1 MATGSS
7 TIEPRVTPPEP
18 TEELSSDAMAETSQP
33 VPRTIVV
40 TGASSGIGA
49 VVAAH
54 FAERGDT
61 VVVVG
66 RNAERT
72 RAVAERVGAQFHLAD
87 FDRLDDVRAL
97 AETLNA
103 RHDAIDVLLNNA
115 GGLVSKRTETV
126 DGYDATLQSNYL
138 APFLLTRM
146 LRPRLEE
153 SARRGGTA
161 RVVGTS
167 STANRWGRLD
177 LDDLDSRRRPWH
189 GGWRAYGSAKLAVV
203 LFTRELARRE
213 AQSGSGIEA
222 YCVHPGAVV
231 TGFGTGSP
239 LIRFGT
245 ALTGGH
251 WGVGPEVGA
260 APLIALA
267 SDAPVPAASGA
278 YFDRMRPNGAVAA
291 QARDVVLQAELW
303 TRTEK
308 LLGLSDK

>member
-1 MATGSS
+1 MAD
-7 TIEPRVTPPEP
+7 TP
-18 TEELSSDAMAETSQP
+18 S
-33 VPRTIVV
+33 PRTIVV

-49 VVAAH
+49 VAATH
-54 FAERGDT
+54 FAERGDE

-72 RAVAERVGAQFHLAD
+72 RAVAEKIGARWELAD

-97 AETLNA
+97 AETLKE
-103 RHDAIDVLLNNA
+103 RHDSIDVLLNNA

-126 DGYDATLQSNYL
+126 DGHDATIQSNYL

-146 LRPRLEE
+146 LLPQLEE

-161 RVVGTS
+161 RVVSTS
-167 STANRWGRLD
+167 SMANLWGRLD
-177 LDDLDSRRRPWH
+177 LDDLDSRKRPWR
-189 GGWRAYGSAKLAVV
+189 GGWRAYGTAKLAVV
-203 LFTRELARRE
+203 LLTRELARRTAATAT
-213 AQSGSGIEA
+213 AQGGTAVEA
-222 YCVHPGAVV
+222 YCVHPGTVV

-291 QARDVVLQAELW
+291 QARDTALQAELW

-308 LLGLSDK
+308 LLGLPAK

>member
-1 MATGSS
+1 
-7 TIEPRVTPPEP
+7 
-18 TEELSSDAMAETSQP
+18 MAETPS
-33 VPRTIVV
+33 PRTIVI

-49 VVAAH
+49 VAAAH
-54 FAERGDT
+54 FAERGDE

-66 RNAERT
+66 RNPDRT
-72 RAVAERVGAQFHLAD
+72 RAVARTIGAQFHLAD
-87 FDRLDDVRAL
+87 FDRLDEVRSLGEAL
-97 AETLNA
+97 RA
-103 RHDAIDVLLNNA
+103 RHDSIDVLLNNA
-115 GGLVSKRTETV
+115 GGLVSKRTETA
-126 DGYDATLQSNYL
+126 DGHDATIQSNYL

-146 LRPRLEE
+146 LLPQLEE
-153 SARRGGTA
+153 SARHGGTA
-161 RVVGTS
+161 RVIGTS
-167 STANRWGRLD
+167 SLANRWGHLD
-177 LDDLDSRRRPWH
+177 LDDLDSRRRPWR
-189 GGWRAYGSAKLAVV
+189 GGWRAYGTAKLAVV
-203 LFTRELARRE
+203 LFTRELARRTAAE
-213 AQSGSGIEA
+213 AAAAAHGTSAVEA
-222 YCVHPGAVV
+222 YCVHPGTVV

-291 QARDVVLQAELW
+291 QARDTALQAELW

-308 LLGLSDK
+308 LLGLPAK